1 MLKRLFRN
9 LSILSLVTVCL
20 IGCGFQPLM
29 TGQNESPQRYILK
42 INGSGYTAYKFRREL
57 EKQLTLTPKIN
68 DTAYVITVT
77 LTESYIATTYGTDAT
92 VSRSQVQ
99 STAAYTIMDCN
110 KPIAQ
115 GTLTADSSYQLNYS
129 EEFAT
134 RSAQRAAV
142 ERTLIILA
150 EDLARE
156 VALKIRG
163 KSMK

>member
-1 MLKRLFRN
+1 MLIRFRN
-9 LSILSLVTVCL
+9 LGVLSLVALFL

-29 TGQNESPQRYILK
+29 TGENESPQRYILK
-42 INGSGYTAYKFRREL
+42 INGSGYSAYKFRREL
-57 EKQLTLTPKIN
+57 EKQLALTPKVN
-68 DTAYVITVT
+68 DKAYTITVA

-99 STAAYTIMDCN
+99 STAAYTITDCN

-115 GTLTADSSYQLNYS
+115 GTLSADSSYQLNY
-129 EEFAT
+129 EQEFAT
-134 RSAQRAAV
+134 RSAQTAAV

-156 VALKIRG
+156 IALRIRIVAR
-163 KSMK
+163 